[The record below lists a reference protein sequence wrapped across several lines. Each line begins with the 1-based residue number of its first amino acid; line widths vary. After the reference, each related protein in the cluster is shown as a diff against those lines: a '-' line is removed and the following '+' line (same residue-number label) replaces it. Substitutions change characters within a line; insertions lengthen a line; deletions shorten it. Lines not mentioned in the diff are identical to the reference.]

1 KKAKI
6 RKGYRNLLTR
16 RVQGDELLKALKKV
30 DEEIIELIDDG
41 EVIVCEID
49 EADRFNETVYE
60 VLARVEAK
68 LKKLVEKES
77 VAACKSSVRAKLP
90 KLDLPVFNGEITK
103 WFTFWDSYKAAVHD
117 NSDLLPVQKFTYL
130 RSLLSRSA
138 QECIAGLTSTEAN
151 DTEAVIVLGSRF
163 GNKERII
170 AKHMEALLHLYPV
183 SWQGNTLALCTLYHK
198 IENHLPSELS
208 LAISRKISEDDWK
221 FDKIMEE
228 LSQELQAR
236 ERTLPKPDSSRRTSH
251 FRESKPQRERPTSAT
266 LYTSIT
272 HCCYCDEENAPESCT
287 KVDKIDIKKSM
298 LRDSGR
304 CFICLRRG
312 HISRNCRSSIKYSL
326 CSNKH
331 HTSICMNKRESSKE
345 GESAKRLNPKADPFK
360 SATLL
365 TDAKGTIL
373 LQTAQATVHNT
384 KSTESATLRLV
395 CDSGSYRSYITEE
408 VCRKLSLRIVG
419 KKDLV
424 IATFGNTGGR
434 RQSYKI
440 AQAVLETN
448 DGNTLV
454 LNLMVV
460 PLICEPL
467 VGVSLRGCI
476 IGYDHLKD
484 LDLADPGTNGDV
496 IELDILI
503 GLDYYWDIVSGE
515 VLRGDCAPTATYSS
529 LGWLLSCPVAS
540 ASTTLVTHVLTCG
553 VRAGQEKLEL
563 TEQLQKFWEIES
575 LVKWRVLKIYLLRR
589 DLI

>member
-1 KKAKI
+1 MADLEKKAKI

-16 RVQGDELLKALKKV
+16 RVKEGDELLKGMEESGDIDHVKLGQIKLSVGEKLTALKKV

-41 EVIVCEID
+41 EAIVREID

-60 VLARVEAK
+60 MLARVEAK
-68 LKKLVEKES
+68 LKKSVEKES
-77 VAACKSSVRAKLP
+77 VSAYKSSVRAKLP

-117 NSDLLPVQKFTYL
+117 NPDLLPVQKFTYL

-138 QECIAGLTSTEAN
+138 QECIAGLTLTDAN
-151 DTEAVIVLGSRF
+151 YAEAVKVLESRF
-163 GNKERII
+163 GNKQRII
-170 AKHMEALLHLYPV
+170 AKHMEALLHLDPV
-183 SWQGNTLALCTLYHK
+183 SWQGNTLALRALYDK
-198 IENHLPSELS
+198 IENHVRELAALGVEANTYNSLLPSVLMSKLPSELS
-208 LAISRKISEDDWK
+208 LAISRKLSEDDWK

-251 FRESKPQRERPTSAT
+251 FKESKPQRERPTSAT
-266 LYTSIT
+266 LHTSIT
-272 HCCYCDEENAPESCT
+272 HCCYCDEEHAPESCT
-287 KVDKIDIKKSM
+287 KVDKIDKRKSI

-312 HISRNCRSSIKYSL
+312 HISRNCRSSIKCSL

-345 GESAKRLNPKADPFK
+345 GESAKRFNPKADPFK

-384 KSTESATLRLV
+384 ESTESATLRLV
-395 CDSGSYRSYITEE
+395 FDSGSHRSYITEE

-419 KKDLV
+419 KKDLI

-434 RQSYKI
+434 RQSCKI

-448 DGNTLV
+448 EGNTLV

-467 VGVSLRGCI
+467 VGVSLNDCI
-476 IGYDHLKD
+476 RGYDHLKD

-515 VLRGDCAPTATYSS
+515 VLRGDSGPTATYSS
-529 LGWLLSCPVAS
+529 LGWL
-540 ASTTLVTHVLTCG
+540 
-553 VRAGQEKLEL
+553 
-563 TEQLQKFWEIES
+563 
-575 LVKWRVLKIYLLRR
+575 
-589 DLI
+589 